1 MSTSS
6 PFGDFFELFK
16 LPRRFA
22 IDPAALEA
30 AYLDVQAKVHPDRF
44 AHLSENE
51 RRVSM
56 QWASHANEAYRTLKA
71 PVPRGRYLLEL
82 AGFDAEIETNTSMP
96 ADFLARQMA
105 LREAEEEAREEGDIA
120 ALDALLA
127 EIRVEARDLEAALVS
142 DLDQTRELPAAAL
155 HLRQLMFLERL
166 REEIRRALETLDS

>member
-1 MSTSS
+1 MSASS

-22 IDPAALEA
+22 TDPAALEA
-30 AYLDVQAKVHPDRF
+30 AYLDVQARVHPDRF

-71 PVPRGRYLLEL
+71 PVSRGRYLLEL
-82 AGFDAEIETNTSMP
+82 AGFDAGIETNTSMP
-96 ADFLARQMA
+96 ADFLARQMT

-120 ALDALLA
+120 ALDALLTG
-127 EIRVEARDLEAALVS
+127 IRAEARELEAALAS
-142 DLDQTRELPAAAL
+142 DLDQTHDLAAAAL